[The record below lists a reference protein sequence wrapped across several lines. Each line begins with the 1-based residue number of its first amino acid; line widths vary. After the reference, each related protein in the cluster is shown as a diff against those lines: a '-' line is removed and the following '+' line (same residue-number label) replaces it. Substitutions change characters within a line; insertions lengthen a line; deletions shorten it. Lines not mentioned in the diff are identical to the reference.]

1 MDFRGKLIL
10 APLAGV
16 TDTTFRRLCRENGAD
31 IVVTEMVSAKGLLC
45 DPVRSGRYLAYEEA
59 ERPVGAQ
66 LFGSDPGEIAEA
78 AAGIA
83 RRGFDFVDINMGCPV
98 RKVTGGGAGAAILS
112 NPRLA
117 GEIARA
123 AVRAAGIPV
132 TAKIRS
138 GFGTEKE
145 TYLAVAEELFAAGIS
160 AVTLHPRHRGQM
172 FAGTADWTHIAAL
185 KRAFPGEAIIG
196 NGDVRAPGDVA
207 RMLAETGCDSVMVG
221 RAAMGNPWIFAALD
235 AGDRPPRR
243 PRRSAPLP
251 PSPHSRGATRP
262 DPASRRGDVPAPRRT
277 RDQGDAQAPRLVQ
290 PGDPGRRRLPLGAA
304 EGRRP
309 GLFPGRRRA
318 LLLSDLLRQTLE
330 SVNVGILVFDL
341 AGKLAYINPAA
352 EEILQGSSQAL
363 AGKHFRTLFRGSPEA
378 VRIVRKAIEENT
390 PVTGFD
396 VALKPVG
403 RGQAVQRR
411 GAASIPVMLGVSPLS
426 GASGDPQGAVLS
438 VKSSEILS
446 LVGQEERA
454 LVRAEE
460 MQMLAYGIAHE
471 IKNPLGGILGA
482 AQWILRGEG
491 PDEDRAEGVRLILR
505 EARRINDLV
514 EKMLEMGKTPPPSRP
529 FPLPPLLR
537 EAEQLLLSEAR
548 AQGKEVRFDLRVD
561 PSLPPVS
568 GHPDT
573 VYRALL
579 NILKNAVEAIER
591 SGTVGIEARM
601 NVNYRFA
608 RGRGRKRSF
617 LEVEITDNGKG
628 MTDEE
633 LRKALLPFYTTKA
646 RGTGLGLVMARQ
658 AVTRLGGKM
667 EIRSSPGAGTTV
679 ILSLPVDP
687 GRKAAT

>member
-1 MDFRGKLIL
+1 M
-10 APLAGV
+10 
-16 TDTTFRRLCRENGAD
+16 
-31 IVVTEMVSAKGLLC
+31 
-45 DPVRSGRYLAYEEA
+45 
-59 ERPVGAQ
+59 
-66 LFGSDPGEIAEA
+66 
-78 AAGIA
+78 
-83 RRGFDFVDINMGCPV
+83 
-98 RKVTGGGAGAAILS
+98 
-112 NPRLA
+112 
-117 GEIARA
+117 
-123 AVRAAGIPV
+123 
-132 TAKIRS
+132 
-138 GFGTEKE
+138 
-145 TYLAVAEELFAAGIS
+145 
-160 AVTLHPRHRGQM
+160 
-172 FAGTADWTHIAAL
+172 
-185 KRAFPGEAIIG
+185 
-196 NGDVRAPGDVA
+196 
-207 RMLAETGCDSVMVG
+207 
-221 RAAMGNPWIFAALD
+221 
-235 AGDRPPRR
+235 
-243 PRRSAPLP
+243 
-251 PSPHSRGATRP
+251 
-262 DPASRRGDVPAPRRT
+262 
-277 RDQGDAQAPRLVQ
+277 
-290 PGDPGRRRLPLGAA
+290 
-304 EGRRP
+304 
-309 GLFPGRRRA
+309 
-318 LLLSDLLRQTLE
+318 SDLLRQTLE

-378 VRIVRKAIEENT
+378 VRIVRKAIEEGT
-390 PVTGFD
+390 LVTGFD
-396 VALKPVG
+396 VALKPVSRG
-403 RGQAVQRR
+403 RAVQRR
-411 GAASIPVMLGVSPLS
+411 GAASIPVMLGASPLS

-438 VKSSEILS
+438 VKTSEILS

-454 LVRAEE
+454 TVRAEE

-529 FPLPPLLR
+529 FALLPLLR

-548 AQGKEVRFDLRVD
+548 AQAKEVRFDLRVD

-591 SGTVGIEARM
+591 AGTVGIEARM

-617 LEVEITDNGKG
+617 LEVEVTDDGKG
-628 MTDEE
+628 MTEEE
-633 LRKALLPFYTTKA
+633 LRKALLPFYSTKA

-667 EIRSSPGAGTTV
+667 EIRSSPGAGTAV
-679 ILSLPVDP
+679 KLSLPVDP

>member
-1 MDFRGKLIL
+1 M
-10 APLAGV
+10 
-16 TDTTFRRLCRENGAD
+16 
-31 IVVTEMVSAKGLLC
+31 
-45 DPVRSGRYLAYEEA
+45 
-59 ERPVGAQ
+59 
-66 LFGSDPGEIAEA
+66 
-78 AAGIA
+78 
-83 RRGFDFVDINMGCPV
+83 
-98 RKVTGGGAGAAILS
+98 
-112 NPRLA
+112 
-117 GEIARA
+117 
-123 AVRAAGIPV
+123 
-132 TAKIRS
+132 
-138 GFGTEKE
+138 
-145 TYLAVAEELFAAGIS
+145 
-160 AVTLHPRHRGQM
+160 
-172 FAGTADWTHIAAL
+172 
-185 KRAFPGEAIIG
+185 
-196 NGDVRAPGDVA
+196 
-207 RMLAETGCDSVMVG
+207 
-221 RAAMGNPWIFAALD
+221 
-235 AGDRPPRR
+235 
-243 PRRSAPLP
+243 
-251 PSPHSRGATRP
+251 
-262 DPASRRGDVPAPRRT
+262 
-277 RDQGDAQAPRLVQ
+277 
-290 PGDPGRRRLPLGAA
+290 
-304 EGRRP
+304 
-309 GLFPGRRRA
+309 
-318 LLLSDLLRQTLE
+318 SDLLRQTLE
-330 SVNVGILVFDL
+330 SVNIGILVFDL

-390 PVTGFD
+390 PVTSFD

-403 RGQAVQRR
+403 GGQAVHRR
-411 GAASIPVMLGVSPLS
+411 GAVASIPVMLGASPLS

-438 VKSSEILS
+438 IKSSEILS

-454 LVRAEE
+454 AVRAEE

-514 EKMLEMGKTPPPSRP
+514 EKMLEMGKTPPPPRP
-529 FPLPPLLR
+529 FALLPLLR

-591 SGTVGIEARM
+591 TGTVGIEARM

-628 MTDEE
+628 MTEEE
-633 LRKALLPFYTTKA
+633 LRKALLPFYTTKPK
-646 RGTGLGLVMARQ
+646 GTGLGLVMARQ

-667 EIRSSPGAGTTV
+667 EIRSSPGAGTAV
-679 ILSLPVDP
+679 LLSLPVDP

>member
-1 MDFRGKLIL
+1 M
-10 APLAGV
+10 
-16 TDTTFRRLCRENGAD
+16 
-31 IVVTEMVSAKGLLC
+31 
-45 DPVRSGRYLAYEEA
+45 
-59 ERPVGAQ
+59 
-66 LFGSDPGEIAEA
+66 
-78 AAGIA
+78 
-83 RRGFDFVDINMGCPV
+83 
-98 RKVTGGGAGAAILS
+98 
-112 NPRLA
+112 
-117 GEIARA
+117 
-123 AVRAAGIPV
+123 
-132 TAKIRS
+132 
-138 GFGTEKE
+138 
-145 TYLAVAEELFAAGIS
+145 
-160 AVTLHPRHRGQM
+160 
-172 FAGTADWTHIAAL
+172 
-185 KRAFPGEAIIG
+185 
-196 NGDVRAPGDVA
+196 
-207 RMLAETGCDSVMVG
+207 
-221 RAAMGNPWIFAALD
+221 
-235 AGDRPPRR
+235 
-243 PRRSAPLP
+243 
-251 PSPHSRGATRP
+251 
-262 DPASRRGDVPAPRRT
+262 
-277 RDQGDAQAPRLVQ
+277 
-290 PGDPGRRRLPLGAA
+290 
-304 EGRRP
+304 
-309 GLFPGRRRA
+309 
-318 LLLSDLLRQTLE
+318 SDLLRQTLE
-330 SVNVGILVFDL
+330 SVNIGILVFDL

-390 PVTGFD
+390 PVTSFD

-403 RGQAVQRR
+403 GGQAVHRR
-411 GAASIPVMLGVSPLS
+411 GAAASIPVMLGASPLS

-438 VKSSEILS
+438 IKSSEILS

-454 LVRAEE
+454 AVRAEE

-514 EKMLEMGKTPPPSRP
+514 EKMLEMGKTPPPPRP
-529 FPLPPLLR
+529 FALLPLLR

-591 SGTVGIEARM
+591 TGTVGIEARM

-628 MTDEE
+628 MTEEE
-633 LRKALLPFYTTKA
+633 LRKALLPFYTTKPK
-646 RGTGLGLVMARQ
+646 GTGLGLVMARQ

-667 EIRSSPGAGTTV
+667 EIRSSPGAGTAV
-679 ILSLPVDP
+679 LLSLPVDP